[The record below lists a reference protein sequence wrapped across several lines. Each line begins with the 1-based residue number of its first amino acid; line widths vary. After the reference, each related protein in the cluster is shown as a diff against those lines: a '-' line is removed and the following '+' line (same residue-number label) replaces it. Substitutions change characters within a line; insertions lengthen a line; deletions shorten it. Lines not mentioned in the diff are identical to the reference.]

1 MKKYTEFVIEANG
14 DYYDYIARY
23 YDDNIVT
30 DTLEGKAKTNAEAEK
45 ACIAWCEKKKGG
57 K

>member
-1 MKKYTEFVIEANG
+1 MKKYTEFVIEETG
-14 DYYDYIARY
+14 DGYDYIARY

-30 DTLEGKAKTNAEAEK
+30 DTLEGKAKTNAEAESL
-45 ACIAWCEKKKGG
+45 CIAWCKKKGG